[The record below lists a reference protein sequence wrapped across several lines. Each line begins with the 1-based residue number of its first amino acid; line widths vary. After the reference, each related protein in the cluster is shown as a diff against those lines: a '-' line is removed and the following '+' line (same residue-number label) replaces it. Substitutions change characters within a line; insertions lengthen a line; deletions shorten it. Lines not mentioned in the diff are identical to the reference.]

1 MFFAKI
7 DPVAFRIGAWPVRWY
22 GLLIGLGMVIAY
34 SLFMREV
41 RRKGMDED
49 QAFDLMFWAI
59 VIGFIGARLYY
70 VLFSWEAYHLD
81 PISILFIWQGGLAIY
96 GGVIAGGIVLYYFA
110 RRYQQP
116 LFLWLDM
123 AVPSLMFAQSIGR
136 WGNFINQ
143 EAYGR
148 IVDLTSLK
156 SLHLP
161 QFMIEHLWIEGAY
174 REPTFLYESLWNLFG
189 GLILLCL
196 RRMNQHLKLGEMTC
210 FYLIWYGI
218 GRSFI
223 EGLRSDSLYFAGFR
237 ISQVVSILMVVG
249 GIMLGILRRKN
260 PNIPYY
266 SDSNIM

>member
-1 MFFAKI
+1 
-7 DPVAFRIGAWPVRWY
+7 
-22 GLLIGLGMVIAY
+22 
-34 SLFMREV
+34 
-41 RRKGMDED
+41 
-49 QAFDLMFWAI
+49 
-59 VIGFIGARLYY
+59 
-70 VLFSWEAYHLD
+70 
-81 PISILFIWQGGLAIY
+81 
-96 GGVIAGGIVLYYFA
+96 
-110 RRYQQP
+110 
-116 LFLWLDM
+116 
-123 AVPSLMFAQSIGR
+123 
-136 WGNFINQ
+136 
-143 EAYGR
+143 
-148 IVDLTSLK
+148 
-156 SLHLP
+156 
-161 QFMIEHLWIEGAY
+161 MIEHLWIEGAY